1 MFSKKWY
8 LFIMF
13 KKFFSYPVFLVL
25 FLSFICIMIFGALLR
40 HHYLGGDRAQSLQKI
55 AVIISEVPHN
65 IIKLFYPSSLLITKD
80 RPEFKDYK
88 AGFNFKNKKELDI
101 LFLLNYTN
109 PSNKKHEINL
119 IDLKTYKSIFKYQID
134 YELFTKIKS
143 ENNKKFK
150 AYITDDNFAL
160 RSTFLTKDLNFITL
174 TTGKIIVK
182 FSPAKS
188 NVVWFNDEYDFHHT
202 FYVNEIEKYIWAI
215 GCSKNSKLDKKY
227 LSKDFCDD
235 SVIKIDLDTGKTIEK
250 ISVTQIMIDEGIHN
264 HLFVGR
270 IDISVPDPLH
280 INDVEE
286 VISNTNFTNKGNL
299 FLSLGHANMILLIN
313 PSTKKI
319 LWKLHDKLFHQHD
332 VDIINDSEIAF
343 FNNNRIIT
351 DKDKVY
357 KNNEINV
364 YNFKTNELSSP
375 YDKILNENDV
385 RTVNQGLMEI
395 TEYGIFVEEQNS
407 GRYIFFEKNGKVIFE
422 YLNKSEN
429 NSDVY
434 QVHWSS
440 LITNKD
446 KINEIKGNLRN
457 ENN

>member
-1 MFSKKWY
+1 M
-8 LFIMF
+8 
-13 KKFFSYPVFLVL
+13 KKFFTYPVFVVL
-25 FLSFICIMIFGALLR
+25 FLSFIGAIGFGGLLK
-40 HHYLGGDRAQSLQKI
+40 HHYAGGERFQFLQNI
-55 AVIISEVPHN
+55 AVTIAEVPSN
-65 IIKLFYPSSLLITKD
+65 IKKILFSSKSELLLAKD

-109 PSNKKHEINL
+109 PSNNKHEINL
-119 IDLKTYKSIFKYQID
+119 IDLQTYKSIFKYKTD

-143 ENNKKFK
+143 ENNEKLSK
-150 AYITDDNFAL
+150 YITDDNFAL
-160 RSTFLTKDLNFITL
+160 RSTFLTKNLNFIAL
-174 TTGKIIVK
+174 TTGNIITK
-182 FSPAKS
+182 FSLAK
-188 NVVWFNDEYDFHHT
+188 NEVVWFNDDYNFHHT
-202 FYVNEIEKYIWAI
+202 FNVNEIEKYIWAI
-215 GCSKNSKLDKKY
+215 GCSKNSKLDKRY

-235 SVIKIDLDTGKTIEK
+235 SVIKIDLNTGKIIDE

-270 IDISVPDPLH
+270 SDISVPDPLH

-286 VISNTNFTNKGNL
+286 VNSNTNFTNKGNL
-299 FLSLGHANMILLIN
+299 FISLGHTNMILLIN
-313 PSTKKI
+313 PYTKKI

-332 VDIINDSEIAF
+332 VDIINDDEIAI

-351 DKDKVY
+351 NKDKVF

-375 YDKILNENDV
+375 YDNILKENDV

-407 GRYIFFEKNGKVIFE
+407 GRYIFFENNGNVIFE

-429 NSDVY
+429 NRDVY
-434 QVHWSS
+434 QVHWSR
-440 LITNKD
+440 LIVNKD
-446 KINEIKGNLRN
+446 KINEIKRKLKY

>member
-1 MFSKKWY
+1 MLW

-13 KKFFSYPVFLVL
+13 KKFFTYPVFLVL
-25 FLSFICIMIFGALLR
+25 FLSFICIMLFGSLLKY
-40 HHYLGGDRAQSLQKI
+40 HYSGGERVQSLQKI
-55 AVIISEVPHN
+55 AVIIAEVPSN
-65 IIKLFYPSSLLITKD
+65 IRTLFYPSSLLLIKD
-80 RPEFKDYK
+80 VPEFKDYK

-109 PSNKKHEINL
+109 PSNKKHEVNL
-119 IDLKTYKSIFKYQID
+119 IDLKTYKSIFKYQFD

-143 ENNKKFK
+143 ENNKKLK
-150 AYITDDNFAL
+150 KYITDDNFAL
-160 RSTFLTKDLNFITL
+160 RSTFLTKDFNFIAL
-174 TTGKIIVK
+174 TTGNIIVK
-182 FSPAKS
+182 FSPGKS
-188 NVVWFNDEYDFHHT
+188 EAVWFNDEYNFHHT
-202 FYVNEIEKYIWAI
+202 FYVNEIKKYIWAI

-235 SVIKIDLDTGKTIEK
+235 SVIKIDLNTGKIIEE

-299 FLSLGHANMILLIN
+299 FVSLGHANMILLIN

-332 VDIINDSEIAF
+332 VDIINDDEIAF

-375 YDKILNENDV
+375 YDKILNENDI
-385 RTVNQGLMEI
+385 RTLNQGLMEI
-395 TEYGIFVEEQNS
+395 TEYGIFVEEQNR

-434 QVHWSS
+434 QVHWSR

-446 KINEIKGNLRN
+446 KINEIRSNLRN

>member
-1 MFSKKWY
+1 M
-8 LFIMF
+8 
-13 KKFFSYPVFLVL
+13 KKFFTYSVFLVL
-25 FLSFICIMIFGALLR
+25 FLSFIGAMGFGAVVAY
-40 HHYLGGDRAQSLQKI
+40 HYEGGKKYQFLQKTAIFI
-55 AVIISEVPHN
+55 AKVPVNIRKVISRE
-65 IIKLFYPSSLLITKD
+65 SSNLLLAKQKQ
-80 RPEFKDYK
+80 EFKDYK
-88 AGFNFKNKKELDI
+88 AGFNFRNKKELDI

-109 PSNKKHEINL
+109 PSNNKHEINL
-119 IDLKTYKSIFKYQID
+119 IDLQTYKSIFEYKVD

-143 ENNKKFK
+143 ENNVINKTK
-150 AYITDDNFAL
+150 ITKDNFAL
-160 RSTFLTKDLNFITL
+160 RSTFLTKDLNFISL
-174 TTGKIIVK
+174 TTGEIIVK
-182 FSPAKS
+182 FSPATS
-188 NVVWFNDEYDFHHT
+188 DIVWFNDEYNFHHT

-227 LSKDFCDD
+227 LSRDFCDD
-235 SVIKIDLDTGKTIEK
+235 SVIKIDLDTGKIIEE

-270 IDISVPDPLH
+270 INLYADDPMH
-280 INDVEE
+280 MNDVEE
-286 VISNTNFTNKGNL
+286 VVSNTNFTDKGNL
-299 FLSLGHANMILLIN
+299 LVSLGKQNMILLIN

-332 VDIINDSEIAF
+332 VDVINDDEIAL

-351 DKDKVY
+351 NKDQVY
-357 KNNEINV
+357 KNNEISV

-385 RTVNQGLMEI
+385 RTVNQGLFEI
-395 TEYGIFVEEQNS
+395 TEYGILIEEQNF

-422 YLNKSEN
+422 YLNKSED

-434 QVHWSS
+434 QVHWSR

-446 KINEIKGNLRN
+446 KINEIRRKLKK
-457 ENN
+457 

>member
-1 MFSKKWY
+1 
-8 LFIMF
+8 MF
-13 KKFFSYPVFLVL
+13 KKFFTYPVFLIL
-25 FLSFICIMIFGALLR
+25 FLSIIGAMGFGSLLR
-40 HHYLGGDRAQSLQKI
+40 HHYIGGEKLQSLQEI
-55 AVIISEVPHN
+55 AVTIAEVLPN
-65 IIKLFYPSSLLITKD
+65 TKKILFNSSSLLAKN
-80 RPEFKDYK
+80 RAKFKDYK

-119 IDLKTYKSIFKYQID
+119 IDLQTYKSIFKYKFD

-143 ENNKKFK
+143 ENNEKLKK
-150 AYITDDNFAL
+150 YITDDNFVL
-160 RSTFLTKDLNFITL
+160 RSTFLTKDINFISI
-174 TTGKIIVK
+174 TTGDIIVK
-182 FSPAKS
+182 FSPATS
-188 NVVWFNDEYDFHHT
+188 DIVWFNDEYNFHHT

-227 LSKDFCDD
+227 LSRDFCDD
-235 SVIKIDLDTGKTIEK
+235 SVIKIDLDTGKIIEE

-270 IDISVPDPLH
+270 IDKSVPDPLH

-286 VISNTNFTNKGNL
+286 VISDTNFTNKGNL
-299 FLSLGHANMILLIN
+299 FVSLGHTYMILLIN

-332 VDIINDSEIAF
+332 VDIINNDEIAI

-351 DKDKVY
+351 NKDKVY

-364 YNFKTNELSSP
+364 YNFTSNELSSP
-375 YDKILNENDV
+375 YDKILNENEI

-395 TEYGIFVEEQNS
+395 TEYGVLVEEQNS

-422 YLNKSEN
+422 YLNKSED

-434 QVHWSS
+434 QVHWSR

-446 KINEIKGNLRN
+446 KINEIKYNLKN